1 MLKISA
7 LLNKYKAISEP
18 VKASLWYTVCNVLNK
33 GIALLST
40 PIFTRIL
47 TEEQYGTFSIFYSWY
62 NIIYIFTSLNIFMG
76 AFNKGLVANE
86 DDRDRLTSS
95 FLGLTTTITLSWAFI
110 YLLAPGFF
118 NSVFDLTTPLMIA
131 MFVELL
137 TAPALELWA
146 TRERFD
152 YKYKK
157 YVIISLVRNL
167 LAVSLGVAAVLLTDT
182 YKLEAR
188 VFTDVLAKSIFSL
201 AFFILLFRKGKCFFD
216 KQYWKYALAFN
227 IPLIPHYLSNFVLNQ
242 SDRIM
247 IGKMVGEAEAAFYSV
262 AYTISTVVM
271 FVVTAINN
279 SLTPYIYKKIHA
291 KRSGDIKSNINPII
305 IGMAVL
311 NILIMIFAPEII
323 TVFAGK
329 NYSDAIY
336 VIPPVAASVFFIFLY
351 SLFSTVEYYHQK
363 TSRIAL
369 ATVVAAVINIVL
381 NYFGIKAFGYYAAGY
396 TTLISY
402 IILSVVHYVFY
413 RMVIKEEG
421 DKRMFD
427 EKCIVITSAVVLLI
441 TIVTALTY
449 EYIFVRYSF
458 LLIVLVLSIIFR
470 KRLISTLK
478 SITKKEN

>member
-7 LLNKYKAISEP
+7 LLNKYKALGEP

-33 GIALLST
+33 GLALLTT

-47 TEEQYGTFSIFYSWY
+47 TEEQYGTFSVFYSWY
-62 NIIYIFTSLNIFMG
+62 NIIFIFTSLNVFMG
-76 AFNKGLVANE
+76 SFNKGLVANP
-86 DDRDRLTSS
+86 DDKDRLTSS
-95 FLGLTTTITLSWAFI
+95 FLGLTTTITCAWAFI
-110 YLLAPGFF
+110 YLLFPSFF
-118 NSVFDLTTPLMIA
+118 NSIFDLTTPLMVA

-157 YVIISLVRNL
+157 YVAISLIRNL
-167 LAVSLGVAAVLLTDT
+167 LAVSLGVAAVLMTDT

-188 VFTDVLAKSIFSL
+188 VFTDVLAKSIISL
-201 AFFILLFRKGKCFFD
+201 AFFILLFRKGKCFFH
-216 KQYWKYALAFN
+216 KEYWKFALVFN
-227 IPLIPHYLSNFVLNQ
+227 IPLIPHFLSNFVLNQ
-242 SDRIM
+242 SDRLM
-247 IGKMVGEAEAAFYSV
+247 ISQMVGKPEAAYYSV

-271 FVVTAINN
+271 FVVTAVNN

-291 KRSGDIKSNINPII
+291 KQSGDIKSNMSPII
-305 IGMAVL
+305 IGMAAL

-323 TVFAGK
+323 AIFAGE

-336 VIPPVAASVFFIFLY
+336 VIPPVAASVFFVFLY
-351 SLFSTVEYYHQK
+351 SLFSTIEYYHQK

-369 ATVVAAVINIVL
+369 ATMGAALVNIVL
-381 NYFGIKAFGYYAAGY
+381 NYFGIKVFGYYAAGY

-402 IILSVVHYVFY
+402 VILSVVHYIFY

-421 DKRMFD
+421 DERMFD
-427 EKCIVITSAVVLLI
+427 EKCIVITSIVTLAI
-441 TIVTALTY
+441 TILTALTY
-449 EYIFVRYSF
+449 DFVLVRYSF
-458 LLIVLVLSIIFR
+458 LLIVVILAVIFR
-470 KRLISTLK
+470 KKLVSTLK
-478 SITKKEN
+478 TITKKEN

>member
-40 PIFTRIL
+40 PIFTRLL

-76 AFNKGLVANE
+76 AFNKGLVSNE
-86 DDRDRLTSS
+86 NDRDRLASS
-95 FLGLTTTITLSWAFI
+95 FLGLTTTITLSCAAI
-110 YLLAPGFF
+110 YLLFPSFF
-118 NSVFDLTTPLMIA
+118 NSIFELTTPLMIA

-157 YVIISLVRNL
+157 YVAVSILRNL
-167 LAVSLGVAAVLLTDT
+167 LAVSLGAAAVMLTDT

-188 VFTDVLAKSIFSL
+188 VFTDVLAKSMFAL
-201 AFFILLFRKGKCFFD
+201 AFFILLFRKGKCFFH
-216 KQYWKYALAFN
+216 KKYWKYALAFN

-242 SDRIM
+242 SDRLM
-247 IGKMVGEAEAAFYSV
+247 IGKMVGEAQAAYYSV
-262 AYTISTVVM
+262 AYTISTVIM
-271 FVVTAINN
+271 FIVTAINN

-291 KRSGDIKSNINPII
+291 NQSGEIKKSINPII
-305 IGMAVL
+305 IGVAAL
-311 NILIMIFAPEII
+311 NILVMVFAPEII
-323 TVFAGK
+323 TIFAGE
-329 NYSDAIY
+329 NYREAIY
-336 VIPPVAASVFFIFLY
+336 VVPPVAASVFFIFLY
-351 SLFSTVEYYHQK
+351 SLFSTIEYYHQK
-363 TSRIAL
+363 TSRIAV
-369 ATVVAAVINIVL
+369 ATVAAAAVNIVL

-402 IILSVVHYVFY
+402 VILSVVHYIFY

-421 DKRMFD
+421 NERMFD
-427 EKCIVITSAVVLLI
+427 EKCITVTSVVTLLI
-441 TIVTALTY
+441 TVLTALTY
-449 EYIFVRYSF
+449 EYIFVRYSM
-458 LLIVLVLSIIFR
+458 LALVLVLAVVFR
-470 KRLISTLK
+470 KKLTETLK
-478 SITKKEN
+478 SITKK